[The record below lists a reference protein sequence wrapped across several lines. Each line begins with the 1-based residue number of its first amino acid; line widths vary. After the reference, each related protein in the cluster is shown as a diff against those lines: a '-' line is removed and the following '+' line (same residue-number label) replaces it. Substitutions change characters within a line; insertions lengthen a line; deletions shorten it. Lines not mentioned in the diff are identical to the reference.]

1 MSLGDPGFGLG
12 FLFKGIVLGKI
23 STIRK
28 KGERG
33 EKKDRSKQVGKYYE
47 RQDGEK
53 IILTSGDHFEE
64 AEILFPRSHPSR
76 E

>member
-28 KGERG
+28 KRERG
-33 EKKDRSKQVGKYYE
+33 EKIETSK
-47 RQDGEK
+47 
-53 IILTSGDHFEE
+53 
-64 AEILFPRSHPSR
+64 
-76 E
+76 